1 MHFLFCLMGAN
12 YQNFFGPQLDTTFT
26 IYDSYVGT
34 RKNKVSSSKIYL
46 RIQVEKHSLDRI
58 YVLSIKLLIQLREAS
73 AMRSKA
79 QFKRGIC
86 HLLEA
91 DN

>member
-1 MHFLFCLMGAN
+1 MHFLFCLMGEN
-12 YQNFFGPQLDTTFT
+12 YQKFFFGPQFHTNFT

-34 RKNKVSSSKIYL
+34 RKKVSSSKIYP

-79 QFKRGIC
+79 
-86 HLLEA
+86 
-91 DN
+91 